1 MPLKE
6 CSRMRLENGKN
17 ETKIGWKVVETWA
30 EDFAPPHLAH
40 GGDEQDLSPFSLQIN
55 HHSAI
60 NSHQF

>member
-1 MPLKE
+1 
-6 CSRMRLENGKN
+6 MRLENGKN